1 MTLRNQMLA
10 FAALSLC
17 WITVYA
23 AEHSLNRG
31 QTVDYGIHP
40 RLLADAE
47 AILMPNA
54 DFDLGRG
61 SRQEI
66 LITGEII
73 SKDERFSPENS
84 IILPPKSFIR
94 PLQKGVPVRMYL
106 KKYQDRNAYYPI
118 GIFKHDSA
126 GGVK

>member
-73 SKDERFSPENS
+73 SKDERF
-84 IILPPKSFIR
+84 
-94 PLQKGVPVRMYL
+94 
-106 KKYQDRNAYYPI
+106 
-118 GIFKHDSA
+118 
-126 GGVK
+126 